1 MENCCKERLV
11 CRIRPY
17 MFFEDLQVSLEK
29 AFFLGVCPV
38 MFKYLL
44 WEGAFNSNEALAS
57 LHYSLAHLQDLPT
70 WTTTASERFGCPKW
84 GSSIEQICCCIRKD
98 LHFIMPAILS
108 SLSSEATALWGSLH
122 GVFSW
127 RKSFSTLSRISGNI
141 SEELMLC
148 YVIEPFTVNNKDWET
163 PECMKRS
170 QVQEWFLADRW
181 VSSPQRS
188 DQDEVWLFNWEPTVY
203 QQLWL
208 CGFSL
213 PQRNITFGDHRSP
226 CSVALN
232 GKSTPVA

>member
-1 MENCCKERLV
+1 
-11 CRIRPY
+11 
-17 MFFEDLQVSLEK
+17 
-29 AFFLGVCPV
+29 
-38 MFKYLL
+38 
-44 WEGAFNSNEALAS
+44 
-57 LHYSLAHLQDLPT
+57 
-70 WTTTASERFGCPKW
+70 
-84 GSSIEQICCCIRKD
+84 
-98 LHFIMPAILS
+98 MPAVLS

-188 DQDEVWLFNWEPTVY
+188 DQDEVWLFN
-203 QQLWL
+203 LRAH
-208 CGFSL
+208 SL
-213 PQRNITFGDHRSP
+213 PATLTVWLQSAPKEHHIWGSQVPMFCCFKWKIYSCGLAHPRTSTNILNSWKSIEGLEVLKSWVIDAF
-226 CSVALN
+226 SVNLFT
-232 GKSTPVA
+232 KFVCEHKVIQYCITY